1 MKTVFKISVVT
12 IVLGL
17 MMLADIPQ
25 LPVQLVPDAEAIFG
39 VRRRAFRRGV
49 ILGAAAGGTWGAG
62 AHYSAAAQQ
71 QAATAQQQSAAAQQ
85 QSATA
90 QQQSATA
97 QQQSTTAQQQAAG
110 ATSPSPPPAAEGKP
124 LPIGTVVHALPGG
137 CTSTPVGGVE
147 YHYCGGNFYRAV
159 FQGNQLV
166 YVTAKP

>member
-1 MKTVFKISVVT
+1 MQMKTVLRISVIVT
-12 IVLGL
+12 VLGF
-17 MMLADIPQ
+17 MVMADIPQ

-49 ILGAAAGGTWGAG
+49 ILGAAAEGTAG
-62 AHYSAAAQQ
+62 AAAMYS
-71 QAATAQQQSAAAQQ
+71 ATAQQQSATAQQ
-85 QSATA
+85 EAATA

-97 QQQSTTAQQQAAG
+97 QQQSMAAHQPE
-110 ATSPSPPPAAEGKP
+110 ATPPPPPGGDGKP

-137 CTSTPVGGVE
+137 CTATPVAGVD
-147 YHYCGGNFYRAV
+147 YYYCAGNFYRAV